1 MATGLL
7 YLIDPLGQ
15 IQRAN
20 DAKRKSDF
28 DQLKTTLEVYYNDNG
43 KYPPSSG
50 SDVTP
55 PCTGTYRINPSTGCI
70 EWGTSWTAYNIT
82 LPKDPASTRNYVYFA
97 TADGQSY
104 WLYASLE
111 KSGDPQLCSPLD
123 ANGECLSIATNGIA
137 ANSCGSSPG
146 KPCNYGVSRPNVSP

>member
-20 DAKRKSDF
+20 DAKRKSDL

-43 KYPPSSG
+43 RYPAYSADP
-50 SDVTP
+50 DP
-55 PCTGTYRINPSTGCI
+55 LFYRIKPATDYI

-82 LPKDPASTRNYVYFA
+82 LPKDPVSTRNYVYFA

-146 KPCNYGVSRPNVSP
+146 KPCNYGVSSPNVSP